1 MFSHKKEGDE
11 MKRLLSIVLFLEDSL
26 LVFLLSAMILL
37 ASSQILMRNAWDMGQ
52 FWIDPL
58 LRLLVLWLGLL
69 GAMAATRESRH
80 ISIDIVSL
88 HLPRKLKVLVH
99 LLTDLFASTTCAL
112 LAYHAARFVLMEKED
127 GATLFLSI
135 PAWVCEL
142 VLPIGFGIMALRFLL
157 HALLGR
163 DAESEEG
170 EPE

>member
-1 MFSHKKEGDE
+1 

-26 LVFLLSAMILL
+26 LVLLLSAMILL

-80 ISIDIVSL
+80 ISIDIVSH
-88 HLPRKLKVLVH
+88 HLPPQVRAAVH
-99 LLTDLFASTTCAL
+99 LVTDLFAAAVCAL
-112 LAYHAARFVLMEKED
+112 LAYHAARFVLFERED
-127 GATLFLSI
+127 GTLLFLSI
-135 PAWVCEL
+135 PAWVGEL

-157 HALLGR
+157 NGLLGHK
-163 DAESEEG
+163 EE
-170 EPE
+170 EPP